1 MDVEEIDPMD
11 LLSTEIATENVD
23 PLSTCPDDEDDNDV
37 EEIIQEPVI
46 IDILDDEPEN
56 APTTNGVV
64 HLEEPSVIVF
74 RPGQV
79 PDDYT
84 NEERV
89 VYEKICGPG
98 QQAVQFHRLHC
109 TACNAHLG
117 SAPSNQDDR
126 YLHPLMKVLICKS
139 CFDFYGSGDF
149 DKDDDGSELYCRWCG
164 QGGKVLCCAQ
174 CAYVFCQRCIRV
186 NLGKKALDM
195 VKASDDWLCFV
206 CNPNQI
212 VKLRVIC
219 RALYDYVQ
227 EELKRCK
234 DRSQAQV
241 LSKDKSLC
249 CKTKPVAMKRKEN
262 GSAYDPENRKKKK
275 IRINPISSMPK
286 ETVTNTSSTWVETHE
301 DEVVCTPDI
310 SMLMDEEESHQQP
323 HFTMP
328 ENDPLSDGTPETLPP
343 PMVPMTPGVAAD
355 GRLVNQTK
363 SKVAKK
369 TPASRLGYTISPKVM
384 KKVDAKGKAIS
395 NVVKKSIAFDK
406 LQYNWFE
413 KATKL
418 TIDVNQS
425 LSTKL
430 STLSKNECTVQSLSS
445 LAQMHNDLQAMLS
458 GAINSLM
465 EVRKTLR
472 SDFIASLKKLQFT
485 ESTDETHPTLVI
497 NNSDVI
503 EVDPTTVVEE
513 NSDSSP
519 QGSRNY
525 IKVKPTS
532 ELLASSVITIPDDAT
547 PQEPLPTPQE
557 RPTTPQERPTSPEER
572 PTTLEELL
580 TTPKPSTRS
589 PEPGQVNCEPEEDDQ
604 NQTEDLSEISE
615 SLNPETVTQIKRAL
629 LESKFEKIVNENLSV
644 NANLPRDDLKKMA
657 SVRVVLSPNYIA
669 KTPPSKLPKQYSP
682 PNVSQS
688 QNQAVGS
695 NIEDEEDIENIL
707 SASLLLNPAKK
718 VHTADSTDDS
728 DDQNDPLALDP
739 DSSNNDTNIS
749 NGAFDEDANLNT
761 DLSNTTEGIAVL

>member
-11 LLSTEIATENVD
+11 LLSPDLAIDNVD
-23 PLSTCPDDEDDNDV
+23 PLSTCPEDEDDNDV

-56 APTTNGVV
+56 PPITNGVA
-64 HLEEPSVIVF
+64 HSEEPSLIVF
-74 RPGQV
+74 HPGQV

-84 NEERV
+84 DEERV

-117 SAPSNQDDR
+117 SAPADQDDR

-149 DKDDDGSELYCRWCG
+149 DRDDDGSELYCRWCG

-234 DRSQAQV
+234 DRSQAQI

-249 CKTKPVAMKRKEN
+249 CKTKPVAVKRKEN
-262 GSAYDPENRKKKK
+262 DTTYDPENRKKKK
-275 IRINPISSMPK
+275 LRINSVSTTPK
-286 ETVTNTSSTWVETHE
+286 EPVTNTSSTWVETHE

-328 ENDPLSDGTPETLPP
+328 DNDPLSDGTPETLPP
-343 PMVPMTPGVAAD
+343 PMVPLTPVAATD
-355 GRLVNQTK
+355 IQFVNQTK

-369 TPASRLGYTISPKVM
+369 TQANRLGYTISPKVM
-384 KKVDAKGKAIS
+384 KKVDAKGKANS
-395 NVVKKSIAFDK
+395 NVVRKSVAFDK
-406 LQYNWFE
+406 LQYDWFE

-418 TIDVNQS
+418 TADVNQS

-430 STLSKNECTVQSLSS
+430 STLSKNECTIQSLAS

-472 SDFIASLKKLQFT
+472 SDFIASIKKLQFT
-485 ESTDETHPTLVI
+485 ESIDEAPPAAVL
-497 NNSDVI
+497 NNNDII
-503 EVDPTTVVEE
+503 EVDSTVLTEE
-513 NSDSSP
+513 NSP

-547 PQEPLPTPQE
+547 PQEPAPTPQE
-557 RPTTPQERPTSPEER
+557 SPTTPRGCPTTPEER
-572 PTTLEELL
+572 PTTPEERP
-580 TTPKPSTRS
+580 TTPKPSTPS
-589 PEPGQVNCEPEEDDQ
+589 PEREQINCEADEDDQ
-604 NQTEDLSEISE
+604 NQTEDLSEIVE

-657 SVRVVLSPNYIA
+657 SVRVVLSPNYVP
-669 KTPPSKLPKQYSP
+669 KTPPLRPSKQYSP
-682 PNVSQS
+682 PTISES
-688 QNQAVGS
+688 QNQVVIS
-695 NIEDEEDIENIL
+695 NIDDEEDIENIL

-718 VHTADSTDDS
+718 VRTADSTDDS

-749 NGAFDEDANLNT
+749 NGAFDEDANLNN